1 MKPGIILSKPL
12 LTPFRS
18 YDEILPNL
26 WLGNLNAC
34 LDKKFLEEKK
44 IKAVVSLYSPKLNTN
59 FFINKKI
66 AIFQVQVKDNLSSN
80 NQSAYKGWM
89 ISSSPDVTP
98 LEHPIYDLWL
108 IDCKVNK
115 TS

>member
-34 LDKKFLEEKK
+34 LSENFLKDKN
-44 IKAVVSLYSPKLNTN
+44 IKAVVSLYSPKLNTD
-59 FFINKKI
+59 FFTKKDI
-66 AIFQVQVKDNLSSN
+66 AIFQVQV
-80 NQSAYKGWM
+80 
-89 ISSSPDVTP
+89 
-98 LEHPIYDLWL
+98 
-108 IDCKVNK
+108 
-115 TS
+115 